1 MQLKNVVLVDGARS
15 AFGRGGRG
23 QLVATRLDDAAGYV
37 VRTLMERNPKVSP
50 WMIEDIGLGNVMGAG
65 ELILI
70 GANNVAHLAGLPAEV
85 CSFDTNRQCGSS
97 METLHRVAQSIMVGA
112 MECAMAI
119 GIERMGRTLGGGGG
133 SGAPKTRVTE
143 FNKKLV
149 QQNDVQRK
157 MALDHTENF
166 SVPFPD
172 YILDSSPIT
181 SMTQTAQNVAEIYS
195 LSREDMDQFSVE
207 SHRKTAEAYDKG
219 IYKDEVVPLEIET
232 PVFDDQGNWLPDEH
246 GKKVVFEQDEC
257 LRRGTNMEGLTGL
270 NPVKGIVSLGG
281 QEVRITAGNSCP
293 TNDGISA
300 ALLMSEERALA
311 LGLSPLARII
321 GMGVGGVKPQ
331 VMGLGPIPATRKA
344 LRHAGITADQI
355 DRVEFNEAFAA
366 QVIPS
371 CRELG
376 IPLDRVNVN
385 GGSIAIGHPLGAT
398 GARLVSTVAHELR
411 RSGKRYGLATQ
422 CIGVGMGI
430 STIIE
435 AL

>member
-1 MQLKNVVLVDGARS
+1 MELRNVVLVDGARS

-23 QLVATRLDDAAGYV
+23 QLVATRLDDAAGHV
-37 VRTLMERNPKVSP
+37 VRSLMERNPKVSP

-70 GANNVAHLAGLPAEV
+70 GANNVARLAGLPAEV
-85 CSFDTNRQCGSS
+85 CSFDSNRQCGSS

-112 MECAMAI
+112 TECGMAV

-133 SGAPKTRVTE
+133 SGTPKTRVTE

-149 QQNDVQRK
+149 QQNDIQRN
-157 MALDHTENF
+157 MAPDHNEQF

-181 SMTQTAQNVAEIYS
+181 SMTQTAQNVAEIYN
-195 LSREDMDQFSVE
+195 LSREAMDQFSVE
-207 SHRKTAEAYDKG
+207 SHRKVAEAYDKG
-219 IYKDEVVPLEIET
+219 IYKDEVIPLEIET

-246 GKKVVFEQDEC
+246 GKKVIFEQDEC
-257 LRRGTNMEGLTGL
+257 LRRGTNMEGLSGL

-293 TNDGISA
+293 TNDGVSA

-311 LGLSPLARII
+311 LGLTPLARII

-344 LRHAGITADQI
+344 LHHAGITADQI

-371 CRELG
+371 CKELG
-376 IPLDRVNVN
+376 IPLEKVNVN

>member
-1 MQLKNVVLVDGARS
+1 MKLQNVVLVDGVRS

-23 QLVATRLDDAAGYV
+23 MLVATRLDDAAGKV

-50 WMIEDIGLGNVMGAG
+50 WMVEDMGLGNVMGAG
-65 ELILI
+65 ELVLI

-85 CSFDTNRQCGSS
+85 CSFDSNRQCGSS
-97 METLHRVAQSIMVGA
+97 METLHRVAQAIAVGA
-112 MECAMAI
+112 IECGIAV
-119 GIERMGRTLGGGGG
+119 GIERMGRQLVGGGDGK
-133 SGAPKTRVTE
+133 PKTRVTE

-149 QQNDVQRK
+149 QMNEAQRN
-157 MALDHTENF
+157 MAPDHKENF
-166 SVPFPD
+166 SVEFPD
-172 YILDSSPIT
+172 WLLNATPIM
-181 SMTQTAQNVAEIYS
+181 SMTQTAQNVAELYN
-195 LSREDMDQFSVE
+195 LSREDMDQFSVD
-207 SHRKTAEAYDKG
+207 SHRKVAAAYDKG
-219 IYKDEVVPLEIET
+219 IYKDEIVPLEVEQ
-232 PVFDDQGNWLPDEH
+232 PVFNDQGAWVPDEH
-246 GKKVVFEQDEC
+246 GKTVVFEQDEC
-257 LRRGTNMEGLTGL
+257 LRRGTNMEALAGLK
-270 NPVKGIVSLGG
+270 PVGGIQALGG
-281 QEVRITAGNSCP
+281 GELKITAGNSCP

-300 ALLMSEERALA
+300 ALLMSEDKARQ
-311 LGLSPLARII
+311 LGLEPLARII

-366 QVIPS
+366 QVLPS
-371 CRELG
+371 CKELG

-411 RSGKRYGLATQ
+411 RSGKKYGLATQ

-430 STIIE
+430 STVIE

>member
-1 MQLKNVVLVDGARS
+1 MPLNNVVLVDGVRS

-23 QLVATRLDDAAGYV
+23 TLVATRLDDAAATV

-50 WMIEDIGLGNVMGAG
+50 WMVEDMGLGNVLGAG

-97 METLHRVAQSIMVGA
+97 METLHRIASAIAVGSI
-112 MECAMAI
+112 ECGIAL
-119 GIERMGRTLGGGGG
+119 GIERMGRSLAGGGN
-133 SGAPKTRVTE
+133 GAPKTRVTE

-149 QQNDVQRK
+149 QMNELQRN
-157 MALDHTENF
+157 MAPDHSTYF

-172 YILDSSPIT
+172 FILDASPIM
-181 SMTQTAQNVAEIYS
+181 SMTQTAQNVAEIYN
-195 LSREDMDQFSVE
+195 LSREAMDEFSVQ
-207 SHRKTAEAYDKG
+207 SHKKTAAAYQKG
-219 IYKDEVVPLEIET
+219 IYKDEVVPLEVEQ
-232 PVFDDQGNWLPDEH
+232 PVFDDKGNWLPDEH
-246 GKKVVFEQDEC
+246 GKKIVFEQDEC
-257 LRRGTNMEGLTGL
+257 LRPGTNMEALAQL
-270 NPVKGIVSLGG
+270 KPVAGIQSFGG

-300 ALLMSEERALA
+300 ALLMSEQKALA
-311 LGLSPLARII
+311 LGLEPLARIL
-321 GMGVGGVKPQ
+321 GMGVAGVKPQ
-331 VMGLGPIPATRKA
+331 VMGLGPIPATHKA

-371 CRELG
+371 CKELG

-430 STIIE
+430 STVIE